1 MPAKVTHR
9 LKGISLRHSHERC
22 LFHNSSSTSKSNIN
36 QDDQHFHMAGNIRTG
51 IDTREGQVIE
61 ANSSTIS
68 KISSVTTSP
77 MKAQR
82 SDTSCFYK

>member
-1 MPAKVTHR
+1 MP
-9 LKGISLRHSHERC
+9 LSQY
-22 LFHNSSSTSKSNIN
+22 SSTSKWNIN
-36 QDDQHFHMAGNIRTG
+36 QDDQHFHMVGNIRTG

-68 KISSVTTSP
+68 KISSVKKSP